1 MVCAAVDAS
10 RERCAWT
17 PSATSICLE
26 RPMHDRWQP
35 FKGEPAMLARDFMT
49 SPTISCHVND
59 TLNDAAK
66 RMWDA
71 DIGAL
76 TIVNDDGKLTG
87 IITDRDICM
96 AAYTQGRPL
105 SEILVNSAM
114 ATHVVSVSPDTSI
127 GDVEQLMAKYQIRR
141 IPVIDDQ
148 GLPVGIVSMN
158 NLAIAS
164 VQRDTAMKHGPS
176 KIAHTLASICQ
187 PRGYTAPAES
197 GVI

>member
-1 MVCAAVDAS
+1 
-10 RERCAWT
+10 
-17 PSATSICLE
+17 
-26 RPMHDRWQP
+26 
-35 FKGEPAMLARDFMT
+35 MLARDLMT

-59 TLNDAAK
+59 TLNAAAQ
-66 RMWDA
+66 RMWEA

-114 ATHVVSVSPDTSI
+114 AHHIVATSPDTPI
-127 GDVEQLMAKYQIRR
+127 GEVEQLMAKHQLRR
-141 IPVIDDQ
+141 IPVIDEK
-148 GLPVGIVSMN
+148 GFPVGIVSMN
-158 NLAIAS
+158 NLVLAS
-164 VQRDTAMKHGPS
+164 VQRDSPMKHGPS

-187 PRGYTAPAES
+187 PRGHAPQRAA
-197 GVI
+197 